1 MKKQPEVLITSG
13 GTISKIDD
21 VRHVGNFSTG
31 TTGALIAEEF
41 LRKGWKVNYLYT
53 RGSKRPFRRE
63 MKLNPSLDLEGELE
77 RLKMVYW
84 RYQVHLN
91 SLNEYQVEDFE
102 EYYSKTRE
110 IVSSKSLDAVVL
122 AAAVSDYSAVK
133 QSGKI
138 SSDRDR
144 LSIDLVRNP
153 KIIAEIKAWDPQV
166 YLVGFKLLSGVTD
179 ETLIETA
186 YKAGL
191 KANSDLTVANTL
203 MAGNFSERKIYLV
216 TPTREVT
223 PVSANSLPEK
233 LVEYLAKNIMS
244 KNRSSLQK

>member
-21 VRHVGNFSTG
+21 VRHIGNFSTG

-41 LRKGWKVNYLYT
+41 LRKGWKVSYLYT
-53 RGSKRPFRRE
+53 KGSKRPFRRE
-63 MKLNPSLDLEGELE
+63 MNLNPALELEEELE
-77 RLKMVYW
+77 RLKRVYW
-84 RYQVHLN
+84 RYQVHLS
-91 SLNEYQVEDFE
+91 SLKEYQVEDFE
-102 EYYSKTRE
+102 EYYSKTKE

-138 SSDRDR
+138 SSDKGH
-144 LSIDLVRNP
+144 LSINLVRNP
-153 KIIAEIKAWDPQV
+153 KIIAEIKVWDPQV

-186 YKAGL
+186 YKAGIR
-191 KANSDLTVANTL
+191 ANSDLTVANTL
-203 MAGNFSERKIYLV
+203 MAGNFSERKIYFV
-216 TPTREVT
+216 KPNKEVT

-233 LVEYLAKNIMS
+233 LVKYLAKNIMS
-244 KNRSSLQK
+244 KK